1 MPKTRPKDIGTRG
14 ERTVV
19 DYLNANGFA
28 QAERRALHGNT
39 DLGDITGIPGVV
51 IEVKAGEQTLGVGP
65 GSKKAAAWIAETE
78 TERANA
84 GAEIGILVLQRHH
97 QNVRNWWAVLTANNH
112 QRLMGY
118 SELADTPLK
127 HMAFWC
133 QLESVT
139 MLLRHYGHGDR
150 IDWEQ
155 LA

>member
-1 MPKTRPKDIGTRG
+1 MTNKPKAIGTAA
-14 ERTVV
+14 ETAVV
-19 DYLNANGFA
+19 RYLRDNGFPMS
-28 QAERRALHGNT
+28 ERRALHGTT

-51 IEVKAGEQTLGVGP
+51 IEVKAGDQTKGAGP
-65 GSKKAAAWIAETE
+65 GSKKAAAWIAQTE

-84 GAEIGILVLQRHH
+84 DAEIGILVVQRHH
-97 QNVRNWWAVLTANNH
+97 QNVRNWWAVLTANDH

-118 SELADTPLK
+118 GELADTPLK

-150 IDWEQ
+150 INWEN
-155 LA
+155 L